1 MKKHSKQQKKRQ
13 NNYENPLGDGW
24 VLLVEG
30 CKMTNTENVF
40 TYIDTYAESNEA
52 LYLESVIEACNK
64 WLTGEEGPELS
75 ETVTKEELR
84 RGIQLAVLKGM
95 KQSAQPHHQM
105 TPDAIGMLIGHIAS
119 KLMGDNEGGTLL
131 DPTVGTGNLLY
142 TVMNTIGEDVTA
154 HAVEIDEL
162 LVRLSA
168 VTAEILEHPVMF
180 LVQDAL
186 RPLLIDPVDMVIS
199 DLPVGFYPDDDNAAD
214 YELMPVEGHA
224 YAHHL
229 FIEQSLN
236 HTKPGGYAIFIVPA
250 NLFESEQAAQLHPF
264 LKKKSIIRAVI
275 QLPSGLFQSKIHE
288 KSILILQK
296 PYPEMKSTPDVLLA
310 QVPEMTDKTA
320 MAYFLQEIDEWSK
333 EKQ

>member
-1 MKKHSKQQKKRQ
+1 MKKHLKQQKKRQ
-13 NNYENPLGDGW
+13 NNDENPLGDGW

-40 TYIDTYAESNEA
+40 TFIDTYAESNES
-52 LYLESVIEACNK
+52 LYLESMIEACNK
-64 WLTGEEGPELS
+64 WLTGEEGPKLS

-95 KQSAQPHHQM
+95 KQNAQPHHQM

-119 KLMGDNEGGTLL
+119 KLMDGKGESTLL

-142 TVMNTIGEDVTA
+142 TVMNTIGEDIAA

-168 VTAEILEHPVMF
+168 VTAEILEHPVTF

-186 RPLLIDPVDMVIS
+186 RPLLIDPVDMVVS

-229 FIEQSLN
+229 FIEQSLK

-250 NLFESEQAAQLHPF
+250 NLFESGQAAQLHPF